1 MKKQPIGGNCLKR
14 GVWTVCRL
22 KGGLGKKKSGGVDT
36 PMHIMDVK
44 IGFSMFCTLHP
55 KWCIMADSSGSH
67 SICVCTTPQNTI
79 LLVDA
84 LNWEVI
90 YKDLVNK

>member
-1 MKKQPIGGNCLKR
+1 MPK
-14 GVWTVCRL
+14 
-22 KGGLGKKKSGGVDT
+22 KGGLDSLQIKGGTWQKKEGGGVDT